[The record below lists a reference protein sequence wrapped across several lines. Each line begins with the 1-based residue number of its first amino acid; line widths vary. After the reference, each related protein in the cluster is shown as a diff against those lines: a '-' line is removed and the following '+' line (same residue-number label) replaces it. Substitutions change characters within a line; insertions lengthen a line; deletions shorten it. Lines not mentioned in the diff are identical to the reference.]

1 MADFIQSSQSKNAVR
16 EFAAP
21 IASVAAFNLI
31 VQSVITDNPFACVS
45 YMTAGQT
52 HDPVEKTYENYTAKM
67 VYEDGNA
74 ATVGNASHKFN
85 TIAGYNA
92 GITALLAAEDVTTA
106 HAGTATHDAENDTF
120 SATLRC
126 HDANGELYSLNFSRT
141 QGHPQFIRGRSHP
154 DCGRD
159 LGRYCPGPRVITPD
173 ETTRRGGDL
182 PVPSLF
188 WSFRLF
194 FGGLL
199 WTLKYQG

>member
-52 HDPVEKTYENYTAKM
+52 HDPVEKTYENYTAKL

-74 ATVGNASHKFN
+74 VTVGAASHKFN

-92 GITALLAAEDVTTA
+92 GVTALLAAEDVTTA

-141 QGHPQFIRGRSHP
+141 RVTLNSYADEAIRIA
-154 DCGRD
+154 
-159 LGRYCPGPRVITPD
+159 V
-173 ETTRRGGDL
+173 ETWADS
-182 PVPSLF
+182 VPALA
-188 WSFRLF
+188 
-194 FGGLL
+194 
-199 WTLKYQG
+199 